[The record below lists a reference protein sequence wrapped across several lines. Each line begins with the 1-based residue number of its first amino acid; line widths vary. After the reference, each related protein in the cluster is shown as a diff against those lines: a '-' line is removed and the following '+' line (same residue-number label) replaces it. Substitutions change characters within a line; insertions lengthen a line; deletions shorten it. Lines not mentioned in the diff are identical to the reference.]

1 MSKLTLTPIEQART
15 RSLSYNRYLA
25 HELKTPLAVIRS
37 DLELTKLGK
46 VYDSA
51 AINSSLDEITL
62 MQQTIDSL
70 LILSEAEST
79 LSRAPTR
86 IAPLLN
92 EIELELSKLPIADGK
107 IFKVSVPDTLTLS
120 AVPTLLRTLLRNIME
135 NALKYGAPGE
145 VTIEY
150 APRTLRISNPTFPG
164 VRVDAKSIFTEF
176 VGTPGAGNGLGLALV
191 ERIASLHGWSVR
203 AEQSGEIF
211 TIVIDG
217 LTTLKE

>member
-1 MSKLTLTPIEQART
+1 MSKLTLTPIEQARA

-25 HELKTPLAVIRS
+25 HELKTPLAVIQS
-37 DLELTKLGK
+37 DLELTRVGK
-46 VYDSA
+46 VYDPA

-70 LILSEAEST
+70 LTLSEAEST
-79 LSRAPTR
+79 LARAPTQL
-86 IAPLLN
+86 APLVQ
-92 EIELELSKLPIADGK
+92 EIRAELSKLPIADGK

-120 AVPTLLRTLLRNIME
+120 AVPTLLRTLLRNIIE

-145 VTIEY
+145 IKIEY
-150 APRTLRISNPTFPG
+150 APHLLRISNPVSPG
-164 VRVDAKSIFTEF
+164 VRVDIKSIFTEF

-191 ERIASLHGWSVR
+191 ERIAGLHGWSVR

-217 LTTLKE
+217 LTTSRE